1 MSHAISL
8 DSLLNLPAMGI
19 PVVNYSPESTWEFGA
34 AAQGYFRLPN
44 QERTSIVQLDGT
56 YSLRHQW
63 YVNTQGTLY
72 FGNRTL
78 SPNSLIASSPI
89 DLILLD
95 IMMGEMSGLE
105 MAEKLRSD
113 IGYRESGIGIPPII
127 FLTALSDEDTV
138 LQGFQLGADD
148 YISKPFRIAEVL
160 ARVAAVLRRSATPK
174 TAVQN
179 SSEVQNSSTIV
190 FEGIVVN
197 KADMSLKVDG
207 ETVVMTR
214 KEIELLCYLLT
225 HRGQILSR
233 EHLLKNVWDSNGFV
247 LERTVD
253 VHITHLRKK
262 LGQYGK
268 RIVTKSGYGYM
279 FSV

>member
-1 MSHAISL
+1 MAEQRIL
-8 DSLLNLPAMGI
+8 
-19 PVVNYSPESTWEFGA
+19 
-34 AAQGYFRLPN
+34 
-44 QERTSIVQLDGT
+44 IVDDEEDICMILS
-56 YSLRHQW
+56 YSLQKAG
-63 YVNTQGTLY
+63 YKT
-72 FGNRTL
+72 
-78 SPNSLIASSPI
+78 LIAHSAEEALENYELSIKNHEI

-95 IMMGEMSGLE
+95 IMMGEISGLE
-105 MAEKLRSD
+105 MAEKLKS
-113 IGYRESGIGIPPII
+113 ENLIPPII

-138 LQGFQLGADD
+138 LQGFKLGADD

-160 ARVAAVLRRSATPK
+160 ARVAAVLRRSATLK
-174 TAVQN
+174 KAVQ
-179 SSEVQNSSTIV
+179 SCSEVQNSSTIV

-207 ETVVMTR
+207 EAVVMTR

-247 LERTVD
+247 MERTVD
-253 VHITHLRKK
+253 VHITHLRRK

>member
-1 MSHAISL
+1 MAKQRIL
-8 DSLLNLPAMGI
+8 
-19 PVVNYSPESTWEFGA
+19 
-34 AAQGYFRLPN
+34 
-44 QERTSIVQLDGT
+44 IVDDEEDICMILS
-56 YSLRHQW
+56 YSLQKAGYEVLVAHSAEEALELLQ
-63 YVNTQGTLY
+63 
-72 FGNRTL
+72 

-138 LQGFQLGADD
+138 LQGFKLGADD

-160 ARVAAVLRRSATPK
+160 ARVAAVLRR
-174 TAVQN
+174 TAEQGAKN
-179 SSEVQNSSTIV
+179 QEPRPISNDCIV

-197 KADMSLKVDG
+197 KADMSLKVDD
-207 ETVVMTR
+207 EAVVMTR

-233 EHLLKNVWDSNGFV
+233 EHLLQNVWDSNGFV

>member
-1 MSHAISL
+1 MAKQRIL
-8 DSLLNLPAMGI
+8 
-19 PVVNYSPESTWEFGA
+19 
-34 AAQGYFRLPN
+34 
-44 QERTSIVQLDGT
+44 IVDDEEDICMILS
-56 YSLRHQW
+56 YSLQKAGYEVLVAHSAEEALANYELRIKN
-63 YVNTQGTLY
+63 YEV
-72 FGNRTL
+72 
-78 SPNSLIASSPI
+78 

-105 MAEKLRSD
+105 MAEKLKSEN
-113 IGYRESGIGIPPII
+113 GNVKGENHLPPII

-138 LQGFQLGADD
+138 LKGFKLGADD

-160 ARVAAVLRRSATPK
+160 ARVAAVLRR
-174 TAVQN
+174 TAEQGAKN
-179 SSEVQNSSTIV
+179 QEPRPISNDCIV

-197 KADMSLKVDG
+197 KADMSLKVDD
-207 ETVVMTR
+207 EAVVMTR

>member
-1 MSHAISL
+1 MHIFCYLCRQNHTNMAKQRIL
-8 DSLLNLPAMGI
+8 
-19 PVVNYSPESTWEFGA
+19 
-34 AAQGYFRLPN
+34 
-44 QERTSIVQLDGT
+44 IVDDEEDICMILS
-56 YSLRHQW
+56 YSLQQAG
-63 YVNTQGTLY
+63 YDTI
-72 FGNRTL
+72 
-78 SPNSLIASSPI
+78 IAHSAEEALELLQSPI
-89 DLILLD
+89 AHNPSPIALILLD

-105 MAEKLRSD
+105 LAEKLRSD
-113 IGYRESGIGIPPII
+113 IGYRVSDIGNRVSDIGMPPII

-138 LQGFQLGADD
+138 LQGFNLGADD

-160 ARVAAVLRRSATPK
+160 ARVAAVLRRTVEQGTRSQEQRPIS
-174 TAVQN
+174 N
-179 SSEVQNSSTIV
+179 DCIV

-207 ETVVMTR
+207 EAVVMTR

-233 EHLLKNVWDSNGFV
+233 EHLLNNVWNNNSFV

-253 VHITHLRKK
+253 VHITHLRRK

-268 RIVTKSGYGYM
+268 YIKTKSGYGYL

>member
-1 MSHAISL
+1 MAKQRIL
-8 DSLLNLPAMGI
+8 
-19 PVVNYSPESTWEFGA
+19 
-34 AAQGYFRLPN
+34 
-44 QERTSIVQLDGT
+44 IVDDEEDICMILS
-56 YSLRHQW
+56 YSLQKAG
-63 YVNTQGTLY
+63 YETLVAHSAEEAFANY
-72 FGNRTL
+72 ELRIKNYEV
-78 SPNSLIASSPI
+78 

-160 ARVAAVLRRSATPK
+160 ARVAAVLRRTEAIRLLGDQATRR
-174 TAVQN
+174 
-179 SSEVQNSSTIV
+179 EGDDDCIV

-207 ETVVMTR
+207 EAVVMTR

-233 EHLLKNVWDSNGFV
+233 EHLLQHVWDSNGFV

-253 VHITHLRKK
+253 VHITHLRRK

-268 RIVTKSGYGYM
+268 RIVTKSGYGYL
-279 FSV
+279 FSERR

>member
-1 MSHAISL
+1 MAKQRIL
-8 DSLLNLPAMGI
+8 
-19 PVVNYSPESTWEFGA
+19 
-34 AAQGYFRLPN
+34 
-44 QERTSIVQLDGT
+44 IVDDEEDICMILS
-56 YSLRHQW
+56 YSLQKAGYEVLVAHSAEEALELFQ
-63 YVNTQGTLY
+63 
-72 FGNRTL
+72 
-78 SPNSLIASSPI
+78 SPNSHIASSPI

-105 MAEKLRSD
+105 MAERLKSEN
-113 IGYRESGIGIPPII
+113 GKVKSENHIPPII

-190 FEGIVVN
+190 FEGVVVN

-207 ETVVMTR
+207 EAVVMTR

-247 LERTVD
+247 MERTVD
-253 VHITHLRKK
+253 VHITHLRRK

>member
-1 MSHAISL
+1 MTKQRIL
-8 DSLLNLPAMGI
+8 
-19 PVVNYSPESTWEFGA
+19 
-34 AAQGYFRLPN
+34 
-44 QERTSIVQLDGT
+44 IVDDEEDICMILS
-56 YSLRHQW
+56 YSLQKAGYEVLVAHSAEEALANYELRIKN
-63 YVNTQGTLY
+63 YEV
-72 FGNRTL
+72 
-78 SPNSLIASSPI
+78 

-105 MAEKLRSD
+105 MANHLRLD
-113 IGYRESGIGIPPII
+113 NVQFDNLPPII

-160 ARVAAVLRRSATPK
+160 ARVAAVLRR
-174 TAVQN
+174 TAEQGTRN
-179 SSEVQNSSTIV
+179 QEQGPIGSDCIV

-207 ETVVMTR
+207 EAVVMTR

-233 EHLLKNVWDSNGFV
+233 EHLLQNVWDSNGFV

>member
-1 MSHAISL
+1 MAKQRIL
-8 DSLLNLPAMGI
+8 
-19 PVVNYSPESTWEFGA
+19 
-34 AAQGYFRLPN
+34 
-44 QERTSIVQLDGT
+44 IVDDEEDICMILS
-56 YSLRHQW
+56 YSLQKAG
-63 YVNTQGTLY
+63 YET
-72 FGNRTL
+72 
-78 SPNSLIASSPI
+78 LIAHSAEEALNNFELRI
-89 DLILLD
+89 KNYEVDLILLD

-105 MAEKLRSD
+105 MADKLRSD

-138 LQGFQLGADD
+138 LQGFNLGADD
-148 YISKPFRIAEVL
+148 YITKPFRIPEVI
-160 ARVAAVLRRSATPK
+160 ARVGAVLRRT
-174 TAVQN
+174 
-179 SSEVQNSSTIV
+179 SEQGAKSQEPRQISNDNII

-197 KADMSLKVDG
+197 KADMSLTVDG
-207 ETVVMTR
+207 EVVVMTR

-233 EHLLKNVWDSNGFV
+233 EHLLNNVWDSNGFV

-253 VHITHLRKK
+253 VHITHLRRK

-268 RIVTKSGYGYM
+268 YIKTKSGYGYM

>member
-1 MSHAISL
+1 MTKQRIL
-8 DSLLNLPAMGI
+8 
-19 PVVNYSPESTWEFGA
+19 
-34 AAQGYFRLPN
+34 
-44 QERTSIVQLDGT
+44 IVDDEEDICMILS
-56 YSLRHQW
+56 YSLQKAG
-63 YVNTQGTLY
+63 YDTLVAHSAEEA
-72 FGNRTL
+72 L
-78 SPNSLIASSPI
+78 ELLQSPNSLITSSPI

-233 EHLLKNVWDSNGFV
+233 EHLLQHVWDSNGFV

>member
-1 MSHAISL
+1 MAKQRIL
-8 DSLLNLPAMGI
+8 
-19 PVVNYSPESTWEFGA
+19 
-34 AAQGYFRLPN
+34 
-44 QERTSIVQLDGT
+44 IVDDEEDICMILS
-56 YSLRHQW
+56 YSLQKAGYEVLVAHSAEEALANYELRIKN
-63 YVNTQGTLY
+63 YEV
-72 FGNRTL
+72 
-78 SPNSLIASSPI
+78 

-105 MAEKLRSD
+105 MAEKLKSEN
-113 IGYRESGIGIPPII
+113 GKVKSENHIPPII

-138 LQGFQLGADD
+138 LQGFKLGADD

-160 ARVAAVLRRSATPK
+160 ARVVAVLRR
-174 TAVQN
+174 TAESGSRSQEPRPI
-179 SSEVQNSSTIV
+179 SDDCIV

-197 KADMSLKVDG
+197 KSDMSLQVDG
-207 ETVVMTR
+207 EAVVMTR

-279 FSV
+279 FEN

>member
-1 MSHAISL
+1 MILS
-8 DSLLNLPAMGI
+8 
-19 PVVNYSPESTWEFGA
+19 
-34 AAQGYFRLPN
+34 
-44 QERTSIVQLDGT
+44 
-56 YSLRHQW
+56 YSLQKAGYEVLVAHSAEEALELLQ
-63 YVNTQGTLY
+63 
-72 FGNRTL
+72 
-78 SPNSLIASSPI
+78 SPIAHTPSPI

-113 IGYRESGIGIPPII
+113 IGRSQSELLGIGIPPII

-138 LQGFQLGADD
+138 LQGFKLGAED

-160 ARVAAVLRRSATPK
+160 ARVAAVLRR
-174 TAVQN
+174 TAEQGTRSQEPRPISN
-179 SSEVQNSSTIV
+179 DCIV

-207 ETVVMTR
+207 EAVVMTR

>member
-1 MSHAISL
+1 MAKQRIL
-8 DSLLNLPAMGI
+8 
-19 PVVNYSPESTWEFGA
+19 
-34 AAQGYFRLPN
+34 
-44 QERTSIVQLDGT
+44 IVDDEEDICMILS
-56 YSLRHQW
+56 YSLQKAGYEVLVAHSAEEALANYELRIKN
-63 YVNTQGTLY
+63 YEV
-72 FGNRTL
+72 
-78 SPNSLIASSPI
+78 

-105 MAEKLRSD
+105 MANHLRLDNVQSD
-113 IGYRESGIGIPPII
+113 NLPPII

-138 LQGFQLGADD
+138 LKGFKLGADD

-160 ARVAAVLRRSATPK
+160 ARVAAVLRR
-174 TAVQN
+174 TAEQGAKN
-179 SSEVQNSSTIV
+179 QEPRPISNDCII

-207 ETVVMTR
+207 EAVVMTR

>member
-1 MSHAISL
+1 MAEQRIL
-8 DSLLNLPAMGI
+8 
-19 PVVNYSPESTWEFGA
+19 
-34 AAQGYFRLPN
+34 
-44 QERTSIVQLDGT
+44 IVDDEEDICMILS
-56 YSLRHQW
+56 YSLQKAG
-63 YVNTQGTLY
+63 YKT
-72 FGNRTL
+72 
-78 SPNSLIASSPI
+78 LIANSAEEALENYELSIKNHEI

-105 MAEKLRSD
+105 MAEKLKS
-113 IGYRESGIGIPPII
+113 ENHIPPII

-138 LQGFQLGADD
+138 LQGFKLGADD

-160 ARVAAVLRRSATPK
+160 ARVAAVLRRSATLK
-174 TAVQN
+174 AAVQS

-207 ETVVMTR
+207 EAVVMTR
-214 KEIELLCYLLT
+214 KEIELLCDLLT

-247 LERTVD
+247 MERTVD

-268 RIVTKSGYGYM
+268 RIITKSGYGYM

>member
-1 MSHAISL
+1 MAKQRIL
-8 DSLLNLPAMGI
+8 
-19 PVVNYSPESTWEFGA
+19 
-34 AAQGYFRLPN
+34 
-44 QERTSIVQLDGT
+44 IVDDEEDICMILS
-56 YSLRHQW
+56 YSLQKAGYEVLVAHSAEEALELLQ
-63 YVNTQGTLY
+63 
-72 FGNRTL
+72 

-105 MAEKLRSD
+105 MAERLKSEN
-113 IGYRESGIGIPPII
+113 GKVKSENHIPPII

-138 LQGFQLGADD
+138 LQGFKLGADD

-160 ARVAAVLRRSATPK
+160 ARVAAVLRRT
-174 TAVQN
+174 
-179 SSEVQNSSTIV
+179 EVMRLSGDKAIRQENDDNCIV

-207 ETVVMTR
+207 EAVVMTR

-247 LERTVD
+247 MERTVD
-253 VHITHLRKK
+253 VHITHLRRK

-268 RIVTKSGYGYM
+268 RIVTKSGYGYL

>member
-1 MSHAISL
+1 MAKQRIL
-8 DSLLNLPAMGI
+8 
-19 PVVNYSPESTWEFGA
+19 
-34 AAQGYFRLPN
+34 
-44 QERTSIVQLDGT
+44 IVDDEEDICMILS
-56 YSLRHQW
+56 YSLQKAGYDTLVAHSAEEALELLQSPIA
-63 YVNTQGTLY
+63 NT
-72 FGNRTL
+72 
-78 SPNSLIASSPI
+78 PSPI

-105 MAEKLRSD
+105 MANHLRLDNVQSD
-113 IGYRESGIGIPPII
+113 NLPPII

-138 LQGFQLGADD
+138 LQGFKLGADD

-160 ARVAAVLRRSATPK
+160 ARVTAVLRR
-174 TAVQN
+174 TAEQGTRN
-179 SSEVQNSSTIV
+179 QEPRPISNDCIV

-207 ETVVMTR
+207 EAVVMTR

-233 EHLLKNVWDSNGFV
+233 EHLLQNVWDRNGFV

>member
-1 MSHAISL
+1 MAKQRIL
-8 DSLLNLPAMGI
+8 
-19 PVVNYSPESTWEFGA
+19 
-34 AAQGYFRLPN
+34 
-44 QERTSIVQLDGT
+44 IVDDEEDICMILS
-56 YSLRHQW
+56 YSLQKAGYEVLVAHSAEEALELLQ
-63 YVNTQGTLY
+63 
-72 FGNRTL
+72 
-78 SPNSLIASSPI
+78 SPTAHTPSPI
-89 DLILLD
+89 NLILLD

-113 IGYRESGIGIPPII
+113 IGRSHGELLDIGTPPII
-127 FLTALSDEDTV
+127 FLTALSDEVTV

-160 ARVAAVLRRSATPK
+160 ARVAAVLRRTEASRREGD
-174 TAVQN
+174 
-179 SSEVQNSSTIV
+179 EVIRQEGENCIV

-207 ETVVMTR
+207 EAVVMTR

-247 LERTVD
+247 MERTVD

>member
-1 MSHAISL
+1 MAKQRIL
-8 DSLLNLPAMGI
+8 
-19 PVVNYSPESTWEFGA
+19 
-34 AAQGYFRLPN
+34 
-44 QERTSIVQLDGT
+44 IVDDEEDICMILS
-56 YSLRHQW
+56 YSLQKAG
-63 YVNTQGTLY
+63 YDTLVAHSAEEA
-72 FGNRTL
+72 L
-78 SPNSLIASSPI
+78 ELLQSPNSLIASSPI

-105 MAEKLRSD
+105 MAEILNQELGTKSQDRSV
-113 IGYRESGIGIPPII
+113 PPII

-138 LQGFQLGADD
+138 LQGFKLGADD

-160 ARVAAVLRRSATPK
+160 ARVAAVLRR
-174 TAVQN
+174 TAEQGTRN
-179 SSEVQNSSTIV
+179 QEQRPISNDCIV

-207 ETVVMTR
+207 EAVVMTR

>member
-1 MSHAISL
+1 MAKQRIL
-8 DSLLNLPAMGI
+8 
-19 PVVNYSPESTWEFGA
+19 
-34 AAQGYFRLPN
+34 
-44 QERTSIVQLDGT
+44 IVDDEEDICMILS
-56 YSLRHQW
+56 YSLQKAG
-63 YVNTQGTLY
+63 YEV
-72 FGNRTL
+72 
-78 SPNSLIASSPI
+78 LIAHSAEEALELLQSPIAHTPSPI

-105 MAEKLRSD
+105 MANHLRLDNVQSD
-113 IGYRESGIGIPPII
+113 NLPPII

-138 LQGFQLGADD
+138 LQGFKLGADD

-174 TAVQN
+174 ATVQN

-207 ETVVMTR
+207 EAVVMTR

-253 VHITHLRKK
+253 VHITHLRRK

>member
-1 MSHAISL
+1 MAKQRIL
-8 DSLLNLPAMGI
+8 
-19 PVVNYSPESTWEFGA
+19 
-34 AAQGYFRLPN
+34 
-44 QERTSIVQLDGT
+44 IVDDEEDICMILS
-56 YSLRHQW
+56 YSLQKAGYEVLVAHSAEEALANYELRIKN
-63 YVNTQGTLY
+63 YEV
-72 FGNRTL
+72 
-78 SPNSLIASSPI
+78 

-138 LQGFQLGADD
+138 LQGFKLGADD

-160 ARVAAVLRRSATPK
+160 ARVAAVLRRTEASRREGDEAIR
-174 TAVQN
+174 QEGEN
-179 SSEVQNSSTIV
+179 CIV

-207 ETVVMTR
+207 EAVVMTR

-247 LERTVD
+247 MERTVD

-268 RIVTKSGYGYM
+268 RIITKSGYGYM
-279 FSV
+279 FEN

>member
-1 MSHAISL
+1 MK
-8 DSLLNLPAMGI
+8 
-19 PVVNYSPESTWEFGA
+19 
-34 AAQGYFRLPN
+34 
-44 QERTSIVQLDGT
+44 
-56 YSLRHQW
+56 
-63 YVNTQGTLY
+63 
-72 FGNRTL
+72 
-78 SPNSLIASSPI
+78 
-89 DLILLD
+89 
-95 IMMGEMSGLE
+95 GENHL
-105 MAEKLRSD
+105 
-113 IGYRESGIGIPPII
+113 PPII

-138 LQGFQLGADD
+138 LKGFKLGADD

-160 ARVAAVLRRSATPK
+160 ARVAAVLRRSETKRLLGDEAMRR
-174 TAVQN
+174 AGDDN
-179 SSEVQNSSTIV
+179 CIL

-207 ETVVMTR
+207 EAVVMTR

-233 EHLLKNVWDSNGFV
+233 EHLLQNVWDSNGFV

>member
-1 MSHAISL
+1 MAKQRIL
-8 DSLLNLPAMGI
+8 
-19 PVVNYSPESTWEFGA
+19 
-34 AAQGYFRLPN
+34 
-44 QERTSIVQLDGT
+44 IVDDEEDICMILS
-56 YSLRHQW
+56 YSLQKAGYEVLVAHSAEEALANYELRIKN
-63 YVNTQGTLY
+63 YEV
-72 FGNRTL
+72 
-78 SPNSLIASSPI
+78 

-113 IGYRESGIGIPPII
+113 IGNRESGIGIPPII

-138 LQGFQLGADD
+138 LQGFKLGADD

-160 ARVAAVLRRSATPK
+160 ARVAAVLRRTEARRQQGDE
-174 TAVQN
+174 AIRQEGEN
-179 SSEVQNSSTIV
+179 CIV

-207 ETVVMTR
+207 EAVVMTR

-233 EHLLKNVWDSNGFV
+233 EHLLNNVWDSNGVV

-253 VHITHLRKK
+253 VHITHLRRK

-268 RIVTKSGYGYM
+268 YIKTKSGYGYL
-279 FSV
+279 FEN

>member
-1 MSHAISL
+1 MAKQRIL
-8 DSLLNLPAMGI
+8 
-19 PVVNYSPESTWEFGA
+19 
-34 AAQGYFRLPN
+34 
-44 QERTSIVQLDGT
+44 IVDDEEDICMILS
-56 YSLRHQW
+56 YSLQKAGYEVLVAHSAEEALAN
-63 YVNTQGTLY
+63 YELKIKNYEV
-72 FGNRTL
+72 
-78 SPNSLIASSPI
+78 

-105 MAEKLRSD
+105 MAEILNQEPGTKSQDRSV
-113 IGYRESGIGIPPII
+113 PPII

-138 LQGFQLGADD
+138 LQGFKLGADD

-160 ARVAAVLRRSATPK
+160 ARVTAVLRRT
-174 TAVQN
+174 
-179 SSEVQNSSTIV
+179 EVMRLSGDQAIRQENDDNCIV
-190 FEGIVVN
+190 FEEIVVN

-207 ETVVMTR
+207 EAVVMTR

-233 EHLLKNVWDSNGFV
+233 EHLLQNVWDSNGFV

>member
-1 MSHAISL
+1 MAKQRIL
-8 DSLLNLPAMGI
+8 
-19 PVVNYSPESTWEFGA
+19 
-34 AAQGYFRLPN
+34 
-44 QERTSIVQLDGT
+44 IVDDEEDICMILS
-56 YSLRHQW
+56 YSLQKAGYEVLVAHSAEEALELLQ
-63 YVNTQGTLY
+63 
-72 FGNRTL
+72 
-78 SPNSLIASSPI
+78 SPI
-89 DLILLD
+89 AHTPSPINLILLD

-105 MAEKLRSD
+105 MAEILNQEPGTKSQDRSV
-113 IGYRESGIGIPPII
+113 PPII

-138 LQGFQLGADD
+138 LKGFKLGADD

-160 ARVAAVLRRSATPK
+160 ARVAAVLRR
-174 TAVQN
+174 TAEQGTRN
-179 SSEVQNSSTIV
+179 QEQGPMGSDCIV

-207 ETVVMTR
+207 EAVVMTR
-214 KEIELLCYLLT
+214 KEIELLCYLLI

>member
-1 MSHAISL
+1 MAKQRIL
-8 DSLLNLPAMGI
+8 
-19 PVVNYSPESTWEFGA
+19 
-34 AAQGYFRLPN
+34 
-44 QERTSIVQLDGT
+44 IVDDEEDICMILS
-56 YSLRHQW
+56 YSLQKGG
-63 YVNTQGTLY
+63 YEV
-72 FGNRTL
+72 
-78 SPNSLIASSPI
+78 LIAHSAEEALELFQSPIAHTPSPI

-105 MAEKLRSD
+105 MANHLRLDNVQSD
-113 IGYRESGIGIPPII
+113 NLPPII

-138 LQGFQLGADD
+138 LQGFKLGADD

-160 ARVAAVLRRSATPK
+160 ARIAAVLRRSATPK

-207 ETVVMTR
+207 EAVVMTR

-247 LERTVD
+247 MERTVD
-253 VHITHLRKK
+253 VHITHLRRK

>member
-1 MSHAISL
+1 MAKQRIL
-8 DSLLNLPAMGI
+8 
-19 PVVNYSPESTWEFGA
+19 
-34 AAQGYFRLPN
+34 
-44 QERTSIVQLDGT
+44 IVDDEEDICMILS
-56 YSLRHQW
+56 YSLQKAGYEVLVAHSAEEALELLQ
-63 YVNTQGTLY
+63 
-72 FGNRTL
+72 
-78 SPNSLIASSPI
+78 SPLAHTPSPI

-113 IGYRESGIGIPPII
+113 IGRSPSELLDASLLGMGMPPII

-138 LQGFQLGADD
+138 LQGFKLGADD

-160 ARVAAVLRRSATPK
+160 ARVAAVLRR
-174 TAVQN
+174 TAEQGTRSQEPRPISN
-179 SSEVQNSSTIV
+179 DCIV

-207 ETVVMTR
+207 EVVVMTR